1 MPKLSRRPGMPARI
15 LRFLV
20 QRLIRGFRIAF
31 MLGAAFGPFAPPPPP
46 PPPPPIEDNDGDGQT
61 REER

>member
-1 MPKLSRRPGMPARI
+1 MRI
-15 LRFLV
+15 LRFLY
-20 QRLIRGFRIAF
+20 QRLVRGFRVAF

-61 REER
+61 RDEQ